1 MQRVKAGTHTPMEA
15 VAAEPSL
22 NAHSGVERESYFR
35 KVRRHVAQLQAE
47 SARRAAAGT
56 YMAAAQKAAATAT
69 VAAAA
74 AAVAAAQKAVK
85 AQPVDTFEEGTR
97 RSRKTAN
104 TILSNKAD
112 KKRRV
117 TKAFRE
123 SCIAY
128 AGCKETREMTAG
140 EVCMSVVLVNQ
151 LSPKSA
157 PKPRMVKG
165 YVRDGKVGESPGKRG
180 RKFRIGP
187 ELLDAAAAKQALSQ
201 ARGVEMGSRSILHD
215 GVMVVYICMLN
226 SPSPNGGKGPR
237 GGPGRQ

>member
-1 MQRVKAGTHTPMEA
+1 MEA

-22 NAHSGVERESYFR
+22 NAHSGVERVSYFR

-56 YMAAAQKAAATAT
+56 AAAYMAAAQKAAATAT

-104 TILSNKAD
+104 TILPNKAD

-117 TKAFRE
+117 TKALRE
-123 SCIAY
+123 PCIAY
-128 AGCKETREMTAG
+128 AGCKETREMTVG
-140 EVCMSVVLVNQ
+140 EVCMSVALVNQ

-157 PKPRMVKG
+157 PKPRMAKG
-165 YVRDGKVGESPGKRG
+165 FVRDGKAGE
-180 RKFRIGP
+180 
-187 ELLDAAAAKQALSQ
+187 
-201 ARGVEMGSRSILHD
+201 
-215 GVMVVYICMLN
+215 
-226 SPSPNGGKGPR
+226 
-237 GGPGRQ
+237 